1 MSIKFVVPTVIS
13 RREFMKRLGRVFGG
27 GILICSGIIWP
38 LKKSI
43 AYPPAK
49 GETPMDQ
56 LTYSTFSDIIGETFL
71 VRIDSAETI
80 SAELIEATD
89 HTAAAANKETSRQE
103 CFSILF
109 RGPLERPVEQ
119 GTYTFNHRRFGD
131 IALFIV
137 PVGMDDKGRH
147 YEAVVNRLRA

>member
-1 MSIKFVVPTVIS
+1 MRIKSVVPTVIS
-13 RREFMKRLGRVFGG
+13 RRGFMKRLGKVFGG
-27 GILICSGIIWP
+27 GVLLCSGVLYP

-56 LTYSTFSDIIGETFL
+56 LTYSSFSDIIGESFR
-71 VRIDSAETI
+71 VQIDSAESM

-89 HTAAAANKETSRQE
+89 HSGKAANKHASRQE

-109 RGPLERPVEQ
+109 RGPLEQPMEQ
-119 GTYTFNHRRFGD
+119 GTYTFNHRRFGN
-131 IALFIV
+131 IKLFIV
-137 PVGMDDKGRH
+137 PVGMDDEGRH
-147 YEAVVNRLRA
+147 YEAVVNRLSA

>member
-1 MSIKFVVPTVIS
+1 MSLKSVVPTVIS
-13 RREFMKRLGRVFGG
+13 RRGFMKHLGRIFGG
-27 GILICSGIIWP
+27 GILICSGIISP
-38 LKKSI
+38 LKKSF

-56 LTYSTFSDIIGETFL
+56 LSYSSFSDIIGESFL
-71 VRIDSAETI
+71 VQIDSAETMN
-80 SAELIEATD
+80 AELIEATD
-89 HTAAAANKETSRQE
+89 HTAAAANKDANHQE

-109 RGPLERPVEQ
+109 RGPLERPVDQ

-137 PVGMDDKGRH
+137 PVGMDDNGRH
-147 YEAVVNRLRA
+147 YEAVVNRLSA

>member
-1 MSIKFVVPTVIS
+1 MSINFVVPTVIS
-13 RREFMKRLGRVFGG
+13 RRGFMKRLGRVFGG
-27 GILICSGIIWP
+27 VALICSGIIWP

-56 LTYSTFSDIIGETFL
+56 LTYSSFSDIIGENFL
-71 VRIDSAETI
+71 VQIDSADTMR
-80 SAELIEATD
+80 AELIEATD
-89 HTAAAANKETSRQE
+89 HTAAAANKKAARQD

-109 RGPLERPVEQ
+109 RGPLERPLDQ

-147 YEAVVNRLRA
+147 YEAVVNRLSA

>member
-1 MSIKFVVPTVIS
+1 MNVKSVVSTVIS
-13 RREFMKRLGRVFGG
+13 RRGFIKHLGKIFGG
-27 GILICSGIIWP
+27 GILLYVGIDLEP
-38 LKKSI
+38 KKAN
-43 AYPPAK
+43 AYPFAR

-56 LTYSTFSDIIGETFL
+56 LTYSAFSDIIGETFR

-80 SAELIEATD
+80 NAELVEATD
-89 HTAAAANKETSRQE
+89 HSGKAVDKKAGRQE

-109 RGPLERPVEQ
+109 RGPLESPLEQ
-119 GTYTFNHRRFGD
+119 GTYTFNHRRFGN

-147 YEAVVNRLRA
+147 YEAVVNRLCA